1 VLDVHQSPTTA
12 YKVKGWRRV
21 HTQGNLADPKSAYVW
36 GDEKMINLVTDNYQ
50 LMAKGNDDAPTKG
63 TSVEDPIETELL
75 SSDFVK
81 LTLAHYNTEGEDD
94 DVFNHS

>member
-1 VLDVHQSPTTA
+1 
-12 YKVKGWRRV
+12 
-21 HTQGNLADPKSAYVW
+21 
-36 GDEKMINLVTDNYQ
+36 MINLVTDNYQ
-50 LMAKGNDDAPTKG
+50 LKAKGNDDAPTKG

-75 SSDFVK
+75 SSEFVK